1 MPSAH
6 SLTGSPS
13 GDRGNRAGRCGGGSP
28 VAECREIGRGGK
40 VRATGGT
47 GTRGTRSRPTSRTER
62 TDAARDKGGG
72 SPATAEGGKVR
83 EIGRGGGCRWLIRLR
98 QTVPDGA
105 AHAPRARKR
114 AKQDKGRGG
123 RKLYN
128 HYESPDREGIIIY
141 PHSTDGNRETLRLYN
156 PNKQLSLTPLRG

>member
-1 MPSAH
+1 MPNVGRSETAARFAPQAAQ
-6 SLTGSPS
+6 GREEREA
-13 GDRGNRAGRCGGGSP
+13 DRRAGRN
-28 VAECREIGRGGK
+28 GRTRHGA
-40 VRATGGT
+40 RAAAI
-47 GTRGTRSRPTSRTER
+47 RRRQR
-62 TDAARDKGGG
+62 AARFARSG
-72 SPATAEGGKVR
+72 T
-83 EIGRGGGCRWLIRLR
+83 GGGCRRLIRLR